1 MMARCALGTFR
12 SCTRSSL
19 LISFF
24 PLPRPYVDFA
34 IVALSRGGEDITPAL
49 HRLEALGFYWRMV
62 GDETIGRTVFVA
74 ASSQGVNSDE
84 YGIFGMSGIGMN
96 ERDLIVPSEGVSR
109 AALEDVDPETGTY
122 TTFDVRP
129 GRVVVKTD
137 LFGYGHSFTSQHDE
151 LAIVS
156 NRLHLHKIVMAAF
169 SQELRPNPAA
179 VIASFFSDHGLFTQ
193 QSALK
198 ETLIDGVCLVPMSSD
213 VVMTDASIQWT
224 AKEHFAQ
231 AMSPEKGSYE
241 QLIDAGTQKLI
252 ANSRV
257 VVNSDLFDTAV
268 LDLSGGKDSRL
279 VFGAV
284 TRVPGWQEKTRVNT
298 SRVPNSDD
306 VEIAAGIVQAYSASY
321 FTGDMVEQHP
331 LTLQDNL
338 RFWRSYFFGEYHRMA
353 AGAWSN
359 EGKNTASISIGGA
372 NGEIFRSFW
381 APVLERYI
389 GDGQSTRQFAES
401 FITSVAV
408 RDRYTP
414 EQLHQLVSAF
424 VEELESYPSS
434 SLREKVEDHYMFNR
448 NRSHCG
454 LRGFTFYHDRLT
466 WYPLLSADLLAASRT
481 LTYSERASNRVIYDV
496 LVRLDP
502 ELATFRFDGP
512 KDPFDSLRDGQ
523 PLRVADESITAW
535 EDAQRA
541 VSSKVHG
548 RRSGRE
554 QKMAW
559 SDLAT
564 YVAAEARM
572 ALRELR
578 RMEPSMVNL
587 IPQGLEERL
596 DEAMLTPSIGYQL
609 ASRILAVWDAVSPVD
624 FD

>member
-1 MMARCALGTFR
+1 MLDQHVSFCI
-12 SCTRSSL
+12 RSSL
-19 LISFF
+19 LIDFF
-24 PLPRPYVDFA
+24 PLPTPYVDFA
-34 IVALSRGGEDITPAL
+34 IVALAREDGDITPAL
-49 HRLEALGFYWRMV
+49 RRLEALGFYVRVV
-62 GDETIGRTVFVA
+62 GDETTGSTVFVA

-84 YGIFGMSGIGMN
+84 YGIFGMSGIGMK
-96 ERDLIVPSEGVSR
+96 ERDLIVPSEGISR
-109 AALEDVDPETGTY
+109 AVFENIDPETGTY
-122 TTFDVRP
+122 TTFDVRA
-129 GRVVVKTD
+129 GCVVVKTD
-137 LFGYGHSFTSQHDE
+137 LFGYGHSFTSQHDA

-169 SQELRPNPAA
+169 SQRIRLNPAA
-179 VIASFFSDHGLFTQ
+179 VIANFFSDHGLFTQ

-198 ETLIDGVCLVPMSSD
+198 ETLIDGVRLVPMSSD
-213 VVMTDASIQWT
+213 VVITNASILWSE
-224 AKEHFAQ
+224 KDEFVQ
-231 AMSPEKGSYE
+231 AVGPQKRSYAE
-241 QLIDAGTQKLI
+241 LIDAGTQKVI
-252 ANSRV
+252 ENSRA
-257 VVNSDLFDTAV
+257 VVNTDLFDTIV

-284 TRVPGWQEKTRVNT
+284 TRVPGWEEKARVNT

-306 VEIAAGIVQAYSASY
+306 VEIAAGLVHAYGASY

-331 LTLQDNL
+331 LTLEDNL

-359 EGKNTASISIGGA
+359 EGKNRTSISMGGA

-381 APVLERYI
+381 APVLERHI
-389 GDGQSTRQFAES
+389 GHVEGTREFAER
-401 FITSVAV
+401 FITSIAV
-408 RDRYTP
+408 KDRYAP
-414 EQLHQLVSAF
+414 EQLGQLVSAF
-424 VEELESYPSS
+424 AEELESYPSS
-434 SLREKVEDHYMFNR
+434 SVREKVEDHYMFNR

-466 WYPLLSADLLAASRT
+466 WYPLLSADLLAASRS
-481 LTYSERASNRVIYDV
+481 LSYSERASNRVIYDV
-496 LVRLDP
+496 LVGLDP

-512 KDPFDSLRDGQ
+512 KDPFEALRDEQ
-523 PLRVADESITAW
+523 PYRVADESTAAW
-535 EDAQRA
+535 EDSQRA
-541 VSSKVHG
+541 ASAKVHG

-559 SDLAT
+559 PDLAT

-578 RMEPSMVNL
+578 CMEPSMADL
-587 IPQGLEERL
+587 IPLGLEGRL

-609 ASRILAVWDAVSPVD
+609 SSRILAVWDAVSPVE